1 MPPPRSGL
9 PEGGAVTT
17 GSVVDGWG
25 VRTVPA
31 ELARRYHAE
40 GWWTDGSL
48 GSMVAEGLGRAPG
61 LRFQVRSKVRPWNGT
76 FAEVDRASRSFARAL
91 LDWGVGPGSV
101 VVVQMPNWVEAAVT
115 FWAAAYI
122 GAIVVPVVHF
132 YGPREVGH
140 ILDDTRPAVI
150 VTPDRFGR
158 TDHLEQY
165 AELLA
170 GRDEDPLWL
179 VVGDRP
185 EAELPPAATPF
196 HLMMRAYPIEE
207 PDHVE
212 PETPAVVGFTSGT
225 TLAPKGVVHSHQ
237 TIAWEARQA
246 DGFYPRGGPPTIVGT
261 PVGHF
266 MGMINAFL
274 VPLLRSEPVHLID
287 VWDPA
292 EVLAA
297 MAEERIGVA
306 GGPPYFLTS
315 LLDHA
320 GFTPEHRALIPHMGL
335 GGAPVPDAFTQR
347 ATREGIAVY
356 RSYGSTEHPS
366 VTASLLTDPPDK
378 RLRTDGRALPGA
390 EFRLDDDGEILTRGA
405 DCFIGYTDPALTA
418 RAFDADGWY
427 RTGDLG
433 EVDGDGYLTITDRVA
448 DVIIRG
454 GENISVQEVESLLL
468 TLERVAEVSV
478 VAEPDARLG
487 EHATAVIRPRDPA
500 SPVSLDDVRAHL
512 AAAGLAR
519 PKWPESVHLV
529 ADFPR
534 TATGKIQKFRL
545 REQVRAGS
553 LRDAL

>member
-1 MPPPRSGL
+1 MTR
-9 PEGGAVTT
+9 
-17 GSVVDGWG
+17 GSVLDGWG
-25 VRTVPA
+25 LRTVPA
-31 ELARRYHAE
+31 ELARRYHEE

-48 GSMVAEGLGRAPG
+48 GAMVADGLARAPG
-61 LRFQVRSKVRPWNGT
+61 LRFEVRSKVRPWTGT
-76 FAEVDRASRSFARAL
+76 FAEVDRASRCFARAL
-91 LDWGVGPGSV
+91 EDWGVGPGSV
-101 VVVQMPNWVEAAVT
+101 VVVQLPNWVEAAVA
-115 FWAAAYI
+115 FWAAAYV
-122 GAIVVPVVHF
+122 GATVVPVVHF

-140 ILDDTRPAVI
+140 ILDATRPAVI

-170 GRDEDPLWL
+170 GRDEEPLWL

-196 HLMMRAYPIEE
+196 HLMTRARPIEE
-207 PDHVE
+207 PAPVE

-292 EVLAA
+292 EVLA
-297 MAEERIGVA
+297 MMGEGGLGVA

-320 GFTPEHRALIPHMGL
+320 DFTPEHLALIPHMGL
-335 GGAPVPDAFTQR
+335 GGAPVPESFTER

-366 VTASLLTDPPDK
+366 VTAGLLSDPPGK

-427 RTGDLG
+427 RTGDMG
-433 EVDGDGYLTITDRVA
+433 RADADGHLTITDRVA

-454 GENISVQEVESLLL
+454 GENISAQEVESLLL
-468 TLERVAEVSV
+468 GMERVAEVSV

-487 EHATAVIRPRDPA
+487 ERAAAVIRPRDPA
-500 SPVSLDDVRAHL
+500 RPVSLDDLRAHL

-519 PKWPESVHLV
+519 QKWPESVHLV

-545 REQVRAGS
+545 REQVRDGA